1 MKKLT
6 ARVGKLS
13 EVGFLQNDQKLK
25 KVIKDDKRFLKSN
38 NLIFHDVAQ
47 CLEIIHYKCVEMD
60 RNSPNEDYETKNWHK
75 VDTNISVA
83 YDLIQTMGSQ
93 VCPFLKNGKSCSDTG
108 KMFTIRNDITND
120 EIRLN
125 YLIIHMIKRHH
136 FCEGPD
142 TPYRFDIEKAIF
154 DTI

>member
-1 MKKLT
+1 MKSYNLT
-6 ARVGKLS
+6 
-13 EVGFLQNDQKLK
+13 
-25 KVIKDDKRFLKSN
+25 
-38 NLIFHDVAQ
+38 FHDVAQ
-47 CLEIIHYKCVEMD
+47 CLENIHSKFVEMD
-60 RNSPNEDYETKNWHK
+60 RNSTNEDYETKKWNK

-83 YDLIQTMGSQ
+83 YDLIQTMGYQ
-93 VCPFLKNGKSCSDTG
+93 ECPFLKKGKSYNDTG

-142 TPYRFDIEKAIF
+142 TPYRFDIEKAIR
-154 DTI
+154 ILELI